1 MYLTEQEILL
11 QQEALEKTY
20 TYLAGLR
27 EEVSAFFAGRK
38 KFIFIGCGSSYMLA
52 KSGQR
57 MFVRTA
63 DTSADAVAG
72 GDYLMNPA
80 FYQQL
85 FRDSIVIAI
94 SRSGKTS
101 EILRS
106 LMRLKAETNCK
117 VLSLTMLQDNDF
129 MPYTDLDVTLDW
141 CYDKSVCQTRSV
153 TNFYLALAMLNCFY
167 TGDEWE
173 LELLKKAV
181 WGVAEFQKTVRPALQ
196 KLAKEE
202 WDKAVVL
209 ANGPFVG
216 IAEEGA
222 LAFTEIAQLPGIC
235 FRLLD
240 YRHGPMVL
248 NDCRTM
254 NIILM
259 QKDNETLQAS
269 LLKDLQSHGGKIIT
283 VSHAKENKYQADAGF
298 CINGFID
305 SLAAGIPFINVI
317 QLLAFE
323 KAMVR
328 GVNPDLPTGLDAY
341 ITLNE

>member
-11 QQEALEKTY
+11 QQEALERTY
-20 TYLAGLR
+20 TYLIGLR
-27 EEVSAFFAGRK
+27 EEVSTFFAERN

-57 MFVRTA
+57 MFARAA

-101 EILRS
+101 EMLRS

-129 MPYTDLDVTLDW
+129 MPYTDMDVTLDW

-167 TGDEWE
+167 IGDEWE

-181 WGVAEFQKTVRPALQ
+181 YGVTEFQKTVRPALQ

-209 ANGPFVG
+209 ANGLFVG

-248 NDCRTM
+248 NDSQTM

-259 QKDNETLQAS
+259 QKENETLQTL
-269 LLKDLQSHGGKIIT
+269 LLKDLRAHGGKIIT
-283 VSHAKENKYQADAGF
+283 VSHAEENKYQADVGF
-298 CINGFID
+298 CIYGLID

-328 GVNPDLPTGLDAY
+328 GVNPDLPTGLDAF

>member
-1 MYLTEQEILL
+1 MYLTEQEILS

-20 TYLAGLR
+20 AYLTELR
-27 EEVSAFFAGRK
+27 GEVEAFFGGRK
-38 KFIFIGCGSSYMLA
+38 KFIFLGCGSSYMLA

-57 MFVRTA
+57 MFARAAQT
-63 DTSADAVAG
+63 DADAVAG
-72 GDYLMNPA
+72 GDYLMNPS
-80 FYQQL
+80 FYKQ
-85 FRDSIVIAI
+85 FFHDSIVVAI

-117 VLSLTMLQDNDF
+117 VLSITMLQDNDF
-129 MPYTDLDVTLDW
+129 MPYTDFDLTLDW

-153 TNFYLALAMLNCFY
+153 TNFYLALAMLSCFY
-167 TGDEWE
+167 SGDEWE

-181 WGVAEFQKTVRPALQ
+181 SGVTNFQTSVRPAL
-196 KLAKEE
+196 KTLAREN

-248 NDCRTM
+248 NDSRSV

-259 QKDNETLQAS
+259 QKENEALQSS
-269 LLKDLQSHGGKIIT
+269 LLEDLRAHGGKIIT
-283 VSHAKENKYQADAGF
+283 VSHLEENKFQADGNF
-298 CINGFID
+298 CIHGLID

-341 ITLNE
+341 ITLGE

>member
-1 MYLTEQEILL
+1 MYLTEQEILS

-20 TYLAGLR
+20 DYFMGRRAEIR
-27 EEVSAFFAGRK
+27 AFLMERK

-57 MFVRTA
+57 MFAGAA
-63 DTSADAVAG
+63 DTFADAVAG
-72 GDYLMNPA
+72 GDYLMNPG

-101 EILRS
+101 EMLRS

-129 MPYTDLDVTLDW
+129 IPYTDLEATLDW

-153 TNFYLALAMLNCFY
+153 SNFYLALAMLNCFY
-167 TGDEWE
+167 VGNEWE

-181 WGVAEFQKTVRPALQ
+181 RGTAEFQKSVRPTLQ
-196 KLAKEE
+196 LLAKED

-248 NDCRTM
+248 NDRHSM
-254 NIILM
+254 SIILM
-259 QKDNETLQAS
+259 QKENETLQAA
-269 LLKDLQSHGGKIIT
+269 LLRDLQSHGGKIIT
-283 VSHAKENKYQADAGF
+283 VSHQEGNKYQADAGF
-298 CINGFID
+298 CIHGLID